1 MGLLLAFVHDMEGP
15 AWFTLLICG
24 AHNARRWLGSRMVH
38 RAVDGITGAV
48 LVGFGLK
55 LALSRR

>member
-1 MGLLLAFVHDMEGP
+1 MEGP